1 MGGIFALTV
10 MALSPAVSHLH
21 GSPLFFGWVRR
32 TTQYTYFFL
41 TDTLKTMPLPTIYSL
56 VVPAIVFF
64 ILSQEKEHR
73 NLINAVGQRN
83 IFHLML
89 AAPLLLILFVL
100 ISPLIQPPMDI
111 EHMMSRFLNLPGIG
125 DFLSRNV
132 AAVYEHRTA
141 LSVTGVLG
149 LGLGASSV
157 FGAMESA
164 LNRVWAVKGRGW
176 IKGRAAVFL
185 ALATFALVLLTLLVA
200 IMFGLRSLRDSPLGA
215 SLPLPYGPSLLAVV
229 APPLVTLTL
238 FFMAYKFLP
247 HTRVPARAALAGALV
262 AMILV
267 EIAFGGLAWYLDSV
281 ADYSRIYNTAG
292 AVFALLAWLYA
303 LAMVFLFGAE
313 ISAVYHTQIK
323 QEKR

>member
-1 MGGIFALTV
+1 MILRTARLLVTAVQKYFDDSGAIYAAAIAYAALV
-10 MALSPAVSHLH
+10 AV
-21 GSPLFFGWVRR
+21 F
-32 TTQYTYFFL
+32 
-41 TDTLKTMPLPTIYSL
+41 
-56 VVPAIVFF
+56 
-64 ILSQEKEHR
+64 
-73 NLINAVGQRN
+73 
-83 IFHLML
+83 
-89 AAPLLLILFVL
+89 PLLLILFVL
-100 ISPLIQPPMDI
+100 VSPLVQPPMDI

-125 DFLSRNV
+125 DFLSQNV
-132 AAVYEHRTA
+132 VAVYEHRTA

-176 IKGRAAVFL
+176 VRGRIAIFL
-185 ALATFALVLLTLLVA
+185 ALAIFALVLLTLLVA

-215 SLPLPYGPSLLAVV
+215 SLPLPYGPSLLAVI
-229 APPLVTLTL
+229 APPLVNLAL

-247 HTRVPARAALAGALV
+247 HTHVPTRAALAGAFV

-267 EIAFGGLAWYLDSV
+267 ELAFGGLAWYLDSL

-292 AVFALLAWLYA
+292 AVFALLTWLYA

-313 ISAVYHTQIK
+313 VSATYNTPSK
-323 QEKR
+323 SNTRE

>member
-1 MGGIFALTV
+1 MIPRTARLLFA
-10 MALSPAVSHLH
+10 ALQKYSGDSGA
-21 GSPLFFGWVRR
+21 
-32 TTQYTYFFL
+32 
-41 TDTLKTMPLPTIYSL
+41 IYAA
-56 VVPAIVFF
+56 AI
-64 ILSQEKEHR
+64 
-73 NLINAVGQRN
+73 AYAA
-83 IFHLML
+83 L
-89 AAPLLLILFVL
+89 AAVFPLLLILFVL
-100 ISPLIQPPMDI
+100 VSPLVQPPMDI
-111 EHMMSRFLNLPGIG
+111 EDMMSRFLNLPGIG

-141 LSVTGVLG
+141 LGVTGTVG
-149 LGLGASSV
+149 LVLGASSV

-176 IKGRAAVFL
+176 VKGRAAVFL

-229 APPLVTLTL
+229 APPLVNLAL

-247 HTRVPARAALAGALV
+247 HTRVSARAALAGALV
-262 AMILV
+262 AMILA
-267 EIAFGGLAWYLDSV
+267 EIAFGALAWYLDSI

-313 ISAVYHTQIK
+313 VSATYDTQFK
-323 QEKR
+323 SETR